1 MQRKTTITLDVVLD
15 ENQTPE
21 QMKWSAP
28 DGGVDQQEMD
38 AFFFSSWDKKQQES
52 ARIDLWTKEMPVDQ
66 MQVFV
71 HQTLV
76 GIRAS
81 YLKATDDAQMAE
93 AMQQFCDFFCVR
105 AQFKSCQKG
114 KLEKLFNIAKQLIST

>member
-1 MQRKTTITLDVVLD
+1 MQRKTTITLDVNLD

-21 QMKWSAP
+21 NMKWSAP
-28 DGGVDQQEMD
+28 DGGVKQQAMD
-38 AFFFSSWDKKQQES
+38 AFFLSTWDKENQES

-76 GIRAS
+76 GIRES
-81 YLKATDDAQMAE
+81 YLRATDDAQMGE
-93 AMQQFCDFFCVR
+93 AMQQFCDFFAEER
-105 AQFKSCQKG
+105 N
-114 KLEKLFNIAKQLIST
+114 LKQVKKN

>member
-1 MQRKTTITLDVVLD
+1 MQRNTTITLSVSLD

-21 QMKWSAP
+21 SMDWSAP
-28 DGGVDQQEMD
+28 DGGVKQQPMD
-38 AFFFSSWDKKQQES
+38 AFFLSTWNKESQES

-76 GIRAS
+76 GIRES
-81 YLKATDDAQMAE
+81 YLRATEDAQMAE
-93 AMQQFCDFFCVR
+93 AMQQFCDFFAAERQLKDVK
-105 AQFKSCQKG
+105 KS
-114 KLEKLFNIAKQLIST
+114 N

>member
-1 MQRKTTITLDVVLD
+1 MERKTNITLNVSLD

-21 QMKWSAP
+21 KMHWSAP
-28 DGGVDQQEMD
+28 DGGVQQQAME
-38 AFFFSSWDKKQQES
+38 AFFLSTWDKEHQET

-76 GIRAS
+76 GIRES
-81 YLKATDDAQMAE
+81 YLKATEDVQMAE
-93 AMQQFCDFFCVR
+93 AMQQFCDFFAAERNLKEV
-105 AQFKSCQKG
+105 KK
-114 KLEKLFNIAKQLIST
+114 NN